1 VAVVG
6 GRYNPGTMG
15 EQIAACYLILK
26 GYRIIERNF
35 RSGHLEIDLV
45 VHDGDC
51 LVFVEVKTRR
61 GNSFGG
67 AIAAVV
73 PRKISNMRR
82 AARGFLDRLP
92 GTFMFREIRF
102 DLIAIDIDAR
112 NDTMVLRHVKGI
124 P

>member
-1 VAVVG
+1 VG